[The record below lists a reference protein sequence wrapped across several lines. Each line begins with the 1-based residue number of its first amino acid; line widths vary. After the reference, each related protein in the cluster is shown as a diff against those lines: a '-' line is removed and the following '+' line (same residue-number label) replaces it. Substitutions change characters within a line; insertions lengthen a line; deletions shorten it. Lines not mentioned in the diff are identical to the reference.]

1 MIISAFWL
9 QNPDYWIATN
19 KAKQA
24 LVDKIIYDKFY
35 TYDYANEDRLGII
48 IYLDQFY
55 RHFSRINSN
64 ITESLI
70 LENRINACNLV
81 EDMDPRTLLSKPEDE
96 LIWYLMPWKHLQIWK
111 PIFNLLDLMQQK
123 QQKPLDHL
131 LSRFFMDTYKK
142 AYTDDTVKSNL
153 IRSQGSEPFDPNV
166 CENNPPTWL
175 TDHDVDPLL
184 MNQLKQFTKVTVS
197 LSGGVDS
204 MLLSA
209 LLKRQGV
216 DVVAVHIVYGNRTE
230 SEDERAF
237 IASYCDQLQIPL
249 YVYKIAH
256 LRRQTVDRAFYES
269 MTRDLRFAA
278 YKALDRPVILG
289 HIQEDVIENIWTN
302 LAKGTHLD
310 NLAAL
315 TNMTVES
322 GVTVFRPWLSIKKDL
337 IYETAHRLNI
347 PYLKNTTPS
356 WSNRGKFRTT
366 FHQAAKQQY
375 GPNVDD
381 VMLQV
386 AERYKKQASI
396 LDKLLYQAISN
407 SYDPENNTIDVTQAI
422 NVGLD
427 ADGWL
432 RIFTDLAHN
441 KLNKSMPTYKS
452 CAEFVRR
459 LQKDA
464 THNQV
469 IHLKKDLSARLIKIN
484 SIILLK
490 FDNPNP

>member
-9 QNPDYWIATN
+9 QNPDYWIETN

-24 LVDKIIYDKFY
+24 IVDKIIYDKFY

-70 LENRINACNLV
+70 LENRMKACSLV
-81 EDMDPRTLLSKPEDE
+81 ENMDPSTLITKPEAE
-96 LIWYLMPWKHLQIWK
+96 LIWYLMPWKHTANYK
-111 PIFNLLDLMQQK
+111 PIFNLLDLLQK
-123 QQKPLDHL
+123 KKPLDQL

-142 AYTDDTVKSNL
+142 AYNDEAVKANL
-153 IRSQGSEPFDPNV
+153 IRSQSAEPFDPNV
-166 CENNPPTWL
+166 CALNPPFWL
-175 TDHDVDPLL
+175 TYKTVDSSLTTT
-184 MNQLKQFTKVTVS
+184 LKQFKKVTVS

-209 LLKRQGV
+209 LLKARDV
-216 DVVAVHIVYGNRTE
+216 DVVAVHIVYGNRLT

-237 IASYCDQLQIPL
+237 IASFCDQLQIPL
-249 YVYKIAH
+249 YVYKIEH

-269 MTRDLRFAA
+269 MTRTLRFAA

-315 TNMTVES
+315 TNQTVES
-322 GVTVFRPWLSIKKDL
+322 GVTVFRPWLHTKKDM
-337 IYETAHRLNI
+337 IYETAKKLNI
-347 PYLKNTTPS
+347 PYLKDTTPP

-366 FHQAAKQQY
+366 FHQATKQQY
-375 GPNVDD
+375 GPSVDD
-381 VMLQV
+381 KLLQV
-386 AERYKKQASI
+386 AERYKAQASI

-407 SYDPENNTIDVTQAI
+407 SYDPENKTIDVTQAI

-427 ADGWL
+427 TDGWL

-441 KLNKSMPTYKS
+441 KLNKTMPTYKS

-469 IHLKKDLSARLIKIN
+469 IHLKKDLSARLIKTN
-484 SIILLK
+484 SQILLK
-490 FDNPNP
+490 FNNPNP